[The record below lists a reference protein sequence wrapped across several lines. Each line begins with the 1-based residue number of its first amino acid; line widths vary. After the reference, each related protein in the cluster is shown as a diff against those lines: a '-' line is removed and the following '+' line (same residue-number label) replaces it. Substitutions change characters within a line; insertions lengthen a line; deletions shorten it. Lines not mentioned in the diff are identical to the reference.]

1 MNIHTLCRI
10 SLFSMMLIYLNGC
23 ATAPRQSVNLQEY
36 LKSFLGKSSTTIQ
49 QELNLRSLG
58 FQIAHVPEKTSNQ
71 LIYTILRPLSI
82 PIPMVSN
89 LEMGGNPVPIQSG
102 ALGSNSYDINF
113 SCKVIFQL
121 KNDIAE
127 SIQYQGKAC

>member
-23 ATAPRQSVNLQEY
+23 ATTPRQSVNLQEY

-49 QELNLRSLG
+49 QELNLRGLG

-82 PIPMVSN
+82 PIPMVNN

-127 SIQYQGKAC
+127 SIQYEGKAC

>member
-1 MNIHTLCRI
+1 MNIQTLCRI
-10 SLFSMMLIYLNGC
+10 SLLSVMLIYLNGC
-23 ATAPRQSVNLQEY
+23 ATDSHQSVGLQEY

>member
-1 MNIHTLCRI
+1 M
-10 SLFSMMLIYLNGC
+10 SIYLNGC
-23 ATAPRQSVNLQEY
+23 ATKPHQSVDLQEY
-36 LKSFLGKSSTTIQ
+36 LKGFLGKSSTTIQ

-58 FQIAHVPEKTSNQ
+58 FQIAHVPQKTSNQ

-89 LEMGGNPVPIQSG
+89 VEMGGNPVPIQSG
-102 ALGSNSYDINF
+102 TLGSNSYDVNF
-113 SCKVIFQL
+113 NCKVIFQL

-127 SIQYQGKAC
+127 SIQYEGKAC

>member
-1 MNIHTLCRI
+1 MNIQTLCRI

-23 ATAPRQSVNLQEY
+23 ATDPRQSVNLQEY
-36 LKSFLGKSSTTIQ
+36 LKSFLGKPSTTIQ

>member
-1 MNIHTLCRI
+1 MNIQTLCRI
-10 SLFSMMLIYLNGC
+10 SLFSMMLIYLNSC
-23 ATAPRQSVNLQEY
+23 ATDPHQSVGLQEY
-36 LKSFLGKSSTTIQ
+36 LKGFLGKSSTTIQ
-49 QELNLRSLG
+49 QELNLRGLG
-58 FQIAHVPEKTSNQ
+58 FQIAHVPEKKSNQ

>member
-10 SLFSMMLIYLNGC
+10 SLFSMMLIHFNGC
-23 ATAPRQSVNLQEY
+23 ATDPHQSVGLQEY

-58 FQIAHVPEKTSNQ
+58 FQITHVPEKTSNQ

-89 LEMGGNPVPIQSG
+89 VEMGGNPVPIQSG
-102 ALGSNSYDINF
+102 TLGSNSYDVNF

>member
-1 MNIHTLCRI
+1 MNIPNLCRI
-10 SLFSMMLIYLNGC
+10 TLLSVMSIYLNGC
-23 ATAPRQSVNLQEY
+23 ATQPRQSVDLQEY
-36 LKSFLGKSSTTIQ
+36 LKGFLGKSSTTIQ

-58 FQIAHVPEKTSNQ
+58 FQIAHVPQKTSNQ

-89 LEMGGNPVPIQSG
+89 VEMGGNPVPIQSG
-102 ALGSNSYDINF
+102 TLGSNSYDVNF
-113 SCKVIFQL
+113 NCKVIFQL

-127 SIQYQGKAC
+127 SIQYEGKAC

>member
-1 MNIHTLCRI
+1 
-10 SLFSMMLIYLNGC
+10 MMLIYLNGC
-23 ATAPRQSVNLQEY
+23 ATAPSQSVGLQEY

-89 LEMGGNPVPIQSG
+89 VEMGGNPVPIQSG
-102 ALGSNSYDINF
+102 TLGSNSYEVNF

-127 SIQYQGKAC
+127 SIQYEGKAC

>member
-23 ATAPRQSVNLQEY
+23 ATTPRQSVNLQEY

-49 QELNLRSLG
+49 QELNLRGLG

-102 ALGSNSYDINF
+102 ALGSNSYDVNF

>member
-1 MNIHTLCRI
+1 MNISNLCRI
-10 SLFSMMLIYLNGC
+10 TLLSVMSIYLNGC
-23 ATAPRQSVNLQEY
+23 ATQQRQSVDLQEY
-36 LKSFLGKSSTTIQ
+36 LKGFLGKSSTTIQ

-58 FQIAHVPEKTSNQ
+58 FQIAHVPQKTSNQ

-89 LEMGGNPVPIQSG
+89 VEMGGNPVPIQSG
-102 ALGSNSYDINF
+102 TLGSNSYDVNF
-113 SCKVIFQL
+113 NCKVIFQL

-127 SIQYQGKAC
+127 SIQYEGKAC

>member
-1 MNIHTLCRI
+1 
-10 SLFSMMLIYLNGC
+10 MLIYLNGC
-23 ATAPRQSVNLQEY
+23 ATAPSQSVGLQEY

-71 LIYTILRPLSI
+71 LIYTI
-82 PIPMVSN
+82 PMVSN
-89 LEMGGNPVPIQSG
+89 VEMGGNPVPIQSG
-102 ALGSNSYDINF
+102 TLGSNSYEVNF

-127 SIQYQGKAC
+127 SIQYEGKAC

>member
-1 MNIHTLCRI
+1 M
-10 SLFSMMLIYLNGC
+10 SIYLNGC
-23 ATAPRQSVNLQEY
+23 ATQPRQSVDLQEY
-36 LKSFLGKSSTTIQ
+36 LKGFLGKSSTTIQ
-49 QELNLRSLG
+49 QELNLRGLG
-58 FQIAHVPEKTSNQ
+58 FQIAHVPQKTSNQ

-89 LEMGGNPVPIQSG
+89 VEMGGNPVPIQSG
-102 ALGSNSYDINF
+102 TLGSNSYDVNF
-113 SCKVIFQL
+113 NCKVIFQL

>member
-1 MNIHTLCRI
+1 MNIQTLCRI
-10 SLFSMMLIYLNGC
+10 SLFSMMLICLNGC
-23 ATAPRQSVNLQEY
+23 ATDPRQSVNLQEY

-49 QELNLRSLG
+49 QELNLRGLG

-102 ALGSNSYDINF
+102 ALGSNSYDVNF

>member
-1 MNIHTLCRI
+1 MNIQTLCRI
-10 SLFSMMLIYLNGC
+10 SLIPVMLIHLNGC
-23 ATAPRQSVNLQEY
+23 ATVPRQSVDLQEY
-36 LKSFLGKSSTTIQ
+36 LKGFLGKSSTTIQ
-49 QELNLRSLG
+49 QELNLRGLG

-127 SIQYQGKAC
+127 SIQYEGKAC

>member
-23 ATAPRQSVNLQEY
+23 ATTPRQSVNLQEY

-102 ALGSNSYDINF
+102 SLGSNSYDVNF

>member
-1 MNIHTLCRI
+1 MSNKPILNDAYLFERLCNCPKPVCRLTGI
-10 SLFSMMLIYLNGC
+10 F
-23 ATAPRQSVNLQEY
+23 
-36 LKSFLGKSSTTIQ
+36 KSFLGKSSTTIQ

-89 LEMGGNPVPIQSG
+89 VEMGGNPVPIQSG
-102 ALGSNSYDINF
+102 TLGSNSYEVNF

-127 SIQYQGKAC
+127 SIQYEGKAC

>member
-1 MNIHTLCRI
+1 MNIQTLCRI
-10 SLFSMMLIYLNGC
+10 SLLSVMLIYLNGC
-23 ATAPRQSVNLQEY
+23 ATDPYQSVGLQEY

-58 FQIAHVPEKTSNQ
+58 FQIAHVPEKTPNQ

-89 LEMGGNPVPIQSG
+89 VEMGGNPVPIQSG
-102 ALGSNSYDINF
+102 SLGSNSYDVNF

>member
-1 MNIHTLCRI
+1 MKIYTLYQI
-10 SLFSMMLIYLNGC
+10 SLISLVLTILNGC
-23 ATAPRQSVNLQEY
+23 ASHPDQAVNLQEY
-36 LKSFLGKSSTTIQ
+36 LKAYLGKSSTTIQ

-58 FQIAHVPEKTSNQ
+58 FQLAHAPQKTPNQ

-89 LEMGGNPVPIQSG
+89 VEMGGNPVPIQS
-102 ALGSNSYDINF
+102 ATLGSNSYDVNF
-113 SCKVIFQL
+113 NCKVIFQL
-121 KNDIAE
+121 NHDIAE

>member
-1 MNIHTLCRI
+1 MNIQTLCRI
-10 SLFSMMLIYLNGC
+10 SLFSVILIHFNGC
-23 ATAPRQSVNLQEY
+23 ATAPRQSVDLQEY

>member
-49 QELNLRSLG
+49 QELNLRGLG

-82 PIPMVSN
+82 PIPIVSN

>member
-102 ALGSNSYDINF
+102 TLGSNSYDINF

>member
-89 LEMGGNPVPIQSG
+89 VEMGGNPVPIQSG
-102 ALGSNSYDINF
+102 TLGSNSYDVNF

>member
-23 ATAPRQSVNLQEY
+23 ATAPSQSVGLQEY

-58 FQIAHVPEKTSNQ
+58 FQIAYVPEKTSNQ

-89 LEMGGNPVPIQSG
+89 VEMGGNPVPIQSG
-102 ALGSNSYDINF
+102 TLGSNSYEVNF

-127 SIQYQGKAC
+127 SIQYEGKAC